1 LKIPDCRER
10 FAAPPIIRRTVVR
23 AIAFI
28 ESDRPEGLGVDD
40 AYGDRAAVGGVV
52 GLLADALALLAMNR
66 RVMIQADE
74 ALLSRARNVASDRGI
89 TFPQLV
95 RQALEHEIDLK
106 SREPLSS
113 TATVE
118 SGGAARQREYQPDAW
133 R

>member
-1 LKIPDCRER
+1 
-10 FAAPPIIRRTVVR
+10 
-23 AIAFI
+23 
-28 ESDRPEGLGVDD
+28 
-40 AYGDRAAVGGVV
+40 
-52 GLLADALALLAMNR
+52 
-66 RVMIQADE
+66 MIQADE

-106 SREPLSS
+106 SWEPLSS

>member
-1 LKIPDCRER
+1 
-10 FAAPPIIRRTVVR
+10 
-23 AIAFI
+23 
-28 ESDRPEGLGVDD
+28 
-40 AYGDRAAVGGVV
+40 
-52 GLLADALALLAMNR
+52 MNR

-95 RQALEHEIDLK
+95 RQALEHEIGLR

-113 TATVE
+113 TGVVE
-118 SGGAARQREYQPDAW
+118 SGGAARQREYQPDTW

>member
-1 LKIPDCRER
+1 MRTVASASPRLRS
-10 FAAPPIIRRTVVR
+10 FRRTVVR

-40 AYGDRAAVGGVV
+40 AYATEQRLGVCWS
-52 GLLADALALLAMNR
+52 LADALALLAMNR

-74 ALLSRARNVASDRGI
+74 ALLSRHETLRSDRGI